1 MTKFVHDYAISFVVH
16 TTEPDPYKVEGRV
29 LREALISAHS
39 TLTDEEM
46 IEAVDHIQTMPV
58 YWDTTDSERK
68 E

>member
-16 TTEPDPYKVEGRV
+16 TTEPDPYKVEGQV

-46 IEAVDHIQTMPV
+46 IEVVEHLQTI
-58 YWDTTDSERK
+58 SERK

>member
-1 MTKFVHDYAISFVVH
+1 MTGFVHDYTISFVVH
-16 TTEPDPYKVEGRV
+16 TTEPDPYKVEGQV

-46 IEAVDHIQTMPV
+46 IEVVEHLQTI
-58 YWDTTDSERK
+58 SERK

>member
-1 MTKFVHDYAISFVVH
+1 MTKFIHDYTISFVVR

-29 LREALISAHS
+29 LREAIIFTHA

-46 IEAVDHIQTMPV
+46 IEAIDHLQTI
-58 YWDTTDSERK
+58 K